1 MSRYRDIEEPRTS
14 HAPVPPEGGESQLV
28 SEDVIKS
35 RVLEINEIGAQLKT
49 EFAGID
55 KQIDTIIRYVTPFYA
70 TPELLTRPVVVCLW
84 GMTGVGK
91 THVLRRLANLMN
103 MQSRYVTFDM
113 GEYSGGFSEYTLRY
127 QLDDVAE
134 TVEDG
139 RAMIVFD
146 EMQTIRFIDETGS
159 EIDRPAARL
168 IWDVLDGAP
177 MTRNTS
183 FSNDVLEM
191 VKDFKRLRRLN
202 VTIEKNT
209 VTSGANHFK
218 KVRRRWSRDDAE
230 DTFTALNSDDFE
242 AMYKANPAHFN
253 YNEDYETWSKVF
265 EELKDIDEFISY
277 IQSVSDGYN
286 LGEPSNLS
294 RSLIFCVGNLD
305 EVYHESHDISPDI
318 DIESLREY
326 TEKVTLAQVKTA
338 LLSRFR
344 PEQIA
349 RLGNNHVIYPS
360 LDRESYWKIIRKHV
374 SNSLTRVKA
383 AYNVD
388 LNVDESVMELIFK
401 ESVFP
406 TQGARP
412 VNNSFSMLFDSYL
425 ADALCQLSTEGTI
438 NWKYTPEKRQYTFTR
453 GNQSYSV
460 DVQLMVE
467 SQRDNEESDKQ
478 AVIAVHEAGHGLAAA
493 LYTGRWPKELR
504 SRTAG
509 TEGGYT
515 TFEPFEFKTRS
526 DIIGVAKQ
534 GMAGVVAEQVVY
546 GVDNISNGA
555 GEDFTALTKEI
566 HQAVASLGLFRELW
580 IGNSNPHAGL
590 LGDSQSTKQVSQ
602 AVIKLLQEAHDELV
616 QDFTKHKELIL
627 RVAGYLID
635 HTSMP
640 GTMFAD
646 ICMAHGVQLAERFS
660 HRTVLLESLKTLN
673 SE

>member
-1 MSRYRDIEEPRTS
+1 MNNHNNQEPGVHTTQVNQDVQ
-14 HAPVPPEGGESQLV
+14 PI
-28 SEDVIKS
+28 SEDIIKA
-35 RVLEINEIGAQLKT
+35 RVLEINAIGTQLKT

-91 THVLRRLANLMN
+91 THVLRRLANLMH

-127 QLDDVAE
+127 QLDDVAD

-146 EMQTIRFIDETGS
+146 EMQTIRFIDEHGN

-168 IWDVLDGAP
+168 IWDILDGVP

-183 FSNDVLEM
+183 FSNNVLDM
-191 VKDFKRLRRLN
+191 VKDFKRLRRLD
-202 VTIEKNT
+202 VTIEKNI
-209 VTSGANHFK
+209 VTSGLNHFK
-218 KVRRRWSRDDAE
+218 KVRRRWKPEDAE
-230 DTFTALNSDDFE
+230 DINIAINSDDFE
-242 AMYKANPAHFN
+242 TMYKANPSHFN
-253 YNEDYETWSKVF
+253 YNEDYEKWVKVF
-265 EELKDIDEFISY
+265 EGFKNIDEFISY

-286 LGEPSNLS
+286 LGGPSNLS

-318 DIESLREY
+318 DIESLREH
-326 TEKVTLAQVKTA
+326 TEKVTLSQVKTA

-360 LDRESYWKIIRKHV
+360 LDRESYWKIIRKYV
-374 SNSLTRVKA
+374 NNSLTRVKNT
-383 AYNVD
+383 YNIE
-388 LNVDESVMELIFK
+388 LNVDDSVMELIFK

-412 VNNSFSMLFDSYL
+412 VNNSFSMLFDAYL
-425 ADALCQLSTEGTI
+425 ADALCQFSTEGAI
-438 NWKYTPEKRQYTFTR
+438 DWKYNSENRQYIFTR

-467 SQRDNEESDKQ
+467 SQRDSEQSDKQ

-515 TFEPFEFKTRS
+515 TFEPFEFKTRA
-526 DIIGVAKQ
+526 DIIGLAKQ
-534 GMAGVVAEQVVY
+534 CMAGVVAEQIVY
-546 GVDNISNGA
+546 GVENISNGA
-555 GEDFTALTKEI
+555 EGDFTSLTTEI
-566 HQAVASLGLFRELW
+566 HNAVAKLGLFRESW
-580 IGNSNPHAGL
+580 IGNSNPHFGL
-590 LGDSQSTKQVSQ
+590 LCDAKSTECVSKI
-602 AVIKLLQEAHDELV
+602 VTELLKEAHDELV
-616 QDFTKHKELIL
+616 KDFTKHKNLIL
-627 RVAGYLID
+627 RLAGYLAE
-635 HTSMP
+635 HTVMS
-640 GTMFAD
+640 GDAFAEM
-646 ICMAHGVQLAERFS
+646 CAAHNVTLCNRFS
-660 HRTVLLESLKTLN
+660 HREALLESLKLIDG
-673 SE
+673 E

>member
-1 MSRYRDIEEPRTS
+1 M
-14 HAPVPPEGGESQLV
+14 
-28 SEDVIKS
+28 
-35 RVLEINEIGAQLKT
+35 LEINAIGAQLKT

-55 KQIDTIIRYVTPFYA
+55 NQIDTIIRYVTPFYA

-91 THVLRRLANLMN
+91 THVLRRLSNLMN

-127 QLDDVAE
+127 QLDDVAD

-146 EMQTIRFIDETGS
+146 EMQTIRFIDENGN

-168 IWDVLDGAP
+168 IWDVLDGTP
-177 MTRNTS
+177 MARNTS
-183 FSNDVLEM
+183 FSNDVQEM
-191 VKDFKRLRRLN
+191 VKDFKRLKRLR
-202 VTIEKNT
+202 VAIEKNT
-209 VTSGANHFK
+209 VVSGLNHFK
-218 KVRRRWSRDDAE
+218 RVRRRWSRDE
-230 DTFTALNSDDFE
+230 DESISVAINSDDFE
-242 AMYKANPAHFN
+242 MLYKANPSHFN
-253 YNEDYETWSKVF
+253 YNEDYETWVKTF
-265 EELKDIDEFISY
+265 ESLPDIDAYVSY
-277 IQSVSDGYN
+277 LQSISDGYN
-286 LGEPSNLS
+286 LGEPNNLS

-318 DIESLREY
+318 DIESLREF
-326 TEKVTLAQVKTA
+326 TEKVTLSQVKSA
-338 LLSRFR
+338 LLNRFR

-360 LDRESYWKIIRKHV
+360 LVRESYWKIIRKHV
-374 SNSLTRVKA
+374 ANSLVRVKQT
-383 AYNVD
+383 YDVD
-388 LNVDESVMELIFK
+388 LEVDDSVMELIFK

-425 ADALCQLSTEGTI
+425 ADALCQLPTEGTI
-438 NWKYTPEKRQYTFTR
+438 KWSYNPDTRQYIFVR
-453 GNQSYSV
+453 ENQVYSV

-478 AVIAVHEAGHGLAAA
+478 AVIAVHVAGHGLAAV

-515 TFEPFEFKTRS
+515 IFEPFAFKTRS
-526 DIIGVAKQ
+526 DILGVIKL
-534 GMAGVVAEQVVY
+534 GMAGIVAEELIF
-546 GVDNISNGA
+546 GNKNISNGA
-555 GEDFTALTKEI
+555 GEDFSNLTKEL
-566 HQAVASLGLFRELW
+566 HNAVAQLGMFRERWMGTSNAHLGLL
-580 IGNSNPHAGL
+580 SDA
-590 LGDSQSTKQVSQ
+590 QSTKKVSEIVSEILTQ
-602 AVIKLLQEAHDELV
+602 AHQELTE
-616 QDFTKHKELIL
+616 DFSKHKRLLLKVSSHLIQ
-627 RVAGYLID
+627 

-640 GTMFAD
+640 GTLFAEV
-646 ICMAHGVQLAERFS
+646 CQSCGVSPIERYS
-660 HRTVLLESLKTLN
+660 HRQALLEAIKDMDGRQ
-673 SE
+673 

>member
-1 MSRYRDIEEPRTS
+1 MEQQR
-14 HAPVPPEGGESQLV
+14 V

-35 RVLEINEIGAQLKT
+35 RVREINEVGAKLKT

-70 TPELLTRPVVVCLW
+70 TPELLTRPIVVCLW

-91 THVLRRLANLMN
+91 THVLRRLANLTN
-103 MQSRYVTFDM
+103 MQSRYATFDM

-127 QLDDVAE
+127 QLDDVAD

-159 EIDRPAARL
+159 EVDRPAARL

-183 FSNDVLEM
+183 FNNDVLEM
-191 VKDFKRLRRLN
+191 VKDFKRLRRLG

-209 VTSGANHFK
+209 VVSGTNHFK
-218 KVRRRWSRDDAE
+218 KIRRRWSREDSE
-230 DTFTALNSDDFE
+230 DTFTAINSDDFE
-242 AMYKANPAHFN
+242 TMYRANPVHFN
-253 YNEDYETWSKVF
+253 YNEDYEAWLKVF
-265 EELKDIDEFISY
+265 EEFKDINDFISY
-277 IQSVSDGYN
+277 IQLVSDGYK
-286 LGEPSNLS
+286 LGEPNNLS

-326 TEKVTLAQVKTA
+326 TEKVTLSQVKTA
-338 LLSRFR
+338 LLDRFR

-360 LDRESYWKIIRKHV
+360 LDRNSYWKIIRKHI
-374 SNSLTRVKA
+374 SNSLARVKS

-388 LNVDESVMELIFK
+388 LNVDESVAELIFK

-425 ADALCQLSTEGTI
+425 ADALCQLPATGPI
-438 NWKYTPEKRQYTFTR
+438 DWKYDATNRKYQFSR
-453 GNQSYSV
+453 GESTYSV

-467 SQRDNEESDKQ
+467 SQRDNEENDKQ
-478 AVIAVHEAGHGLAAA
+478 AIIAVHEAGHGLAAA

-515 TFEPFEFKTRS
+515 TFEPLQFKTRN
-526 DIIGVAKQ
+526 DILGIIKQ
-534 GMAGVVAEQVVY
+534 GMAGIVAEEVIY
-546 GVDNISNGA
+546 GVDNISNGS
-555 GEDFTALTKEI
+555 GEDFSMITKEI
-566 HQAVASLGLFRELW
+566 QQAVAALGLFRESW
-580 IGNSNPHAGL
+580 IGTSNSHVGL
-590 LGDSQSTKQVSQ
+590 LSDSQSMKKVSQ
-602 AVIKLLQEAHDELV
+602 IVIDLIKESHSTMVE
-616 QDFTKHKELIL
+616 DFIQHKELIL
-627 RVAGYLID
+627 RIAEYLIS
-635 HTSMP
+635 HTVMP
-640 GTMFAD
+640 GVMFAEM
-646 ICMAHGVQLAERFS
+646 CEKHGVKLPTRFS
-660 HRTVLLESLKTLN
+660 HRESLLQSLKEIN
-673 SE
+673 S

>member
-1 MSRYRDIEEPRTS
+1 MSRYRDIEETLTN
-14 HAPVPPEGGESQLV
+14 HTPVPPDGMESQLV

-103 MQSRYVTFDM
+103 MQSQYVTFDM

-127 QLDDVAE
+127 QLDDIAE
-134 TVEDG
+134 TVEGG

-146 EMQTIRFIDETGS
+146 EMQTIRFIDETGN

-183 FSNDVLEM
+183 FSNDVLEI
-191 VKDFKRLRRLN
+191 VKDFKRLRRLK

-209 VTSGANHFK
+209 VTSGTNHFK
-218 KVRRRWSRDDAE
+218 KVRRKWTREDAE
-230 DTFTALNSDDFE
+230 DTFVALNSDDFE
-242 AMYKANPAHFN
+242 VMYKSNPAHFG
-253 YNEDYETWSKVF
+253 YNEDYETWAKVF
-265 EELKDIDEFISY
+265 EEFKDINDFIDY

-286 LGEPSNLS
+286 LGEPNNLS

-425 ADALCQLSTEGTI
+425 ADALCQLSTEGVI
-438 NWKYTPEKRQYTFTR
+438 DWKYNPDKRQYIFTR
-453 GNQSYSV
+453 GDQSYSV
-460 DVQLMVE
+460 DIQLMVE

-478 AVIAVHEAGHGLAAA
+478 AVIAVHEAGHGLASV

-515 TFEPFEFKTRS
+515 TFEPFEFKTRA

-534 GMAGVVAEQVVY
+534 GMAGVVAEQIVY

-555 GEDFTALTKEI
+555 GEDFAALTMEI
-566 HQAVASLGLFRELW
+566 HQAVASLGLFRESWL
-580 IGNSNPHAGL
+580 GTSSTHAGL
-590 LGDSQSTKQVSQ
+590 LCDTQSTKQVSQ
-602 AVIKLLQEAHDELV
+602 SVIKLLQESHDELV
-616 QDFTKHKELIL
+616 KDFTEHKELIL
-627 RVAGYLID
+627 RVAEYLID
-635 HTSMP
+635 HTAMP

-646 ICMAHGVQLAERFS
+646 ICTKHGIMLSERFS
-660 HRTVLLESLKTLN
+660 HRKALLESLKTLN
-673 SE
+673 TE

>member
-1 MSRYRDIEEPRTS
+1 MSRYKDFQEPRTS
-14 HAPVPPEGGESQLV
+14 HTPLAPDADETQSI
-28 SEDVIKS
+28 SEDVIKT
-35 RVLEINEIGAQLKT
+35 RVLEINEIGKQLKT

-146 EMQTIRFIDETGS
+146 EMQTIRFIDEAGS

-183 FSNDVLEM
+183 FSNEVLDM
-191 VKDFKRLRRLN
+191 VKDFKRLRRLKI
-202 VTIEKNT
+202 TIEKNI
-209 VTSGANHFK
+209 VTSGQSHFK
-218 KVRRRWSRDDAE
+218 KVRRRWTREDAE
-230 DTFTALNSDDFE
+230 EVNVALSSDDFE
-242 AMYKANPAHFN
+242 IMYKANPSYFN
-253 YNEDYETWSKVF
+253 YNEDYETWVKVF
-265 EELKDIDEFISY
+265 EGFKNIDEFISC
-277 IQSVSDGYN
+277 IQAVSDGYN

-326 TEKVTLAQVKTA
+326 TEKVTLSQVKTA

-360 LDRESYWKIIRKHV
+360 LDRESYWKIIHKHV
-374 SNSLTRVKA
+374 NNSLARVKSV
-383 AYNVD
+383 YNVD
-388 LNVDESVMELIFK
+388 LNVDKSVMELIFK

-412 VNNSFSMLFDSYL
+412 VNNSFSMLFESYL
-425 ADALCQLSTEGTI
+425 ADALCQLSTDGIIDWTY
-438 NWKYTPEKRQYTFTR
+438 NPENRQYTFVR

-460 DVQLMVE
+460 EVQLMVE
-467 SQRDNEESDKQ
+467 SQRDNEENDKQ

-515 TFEPFEFKTRS
+515 IFEPFEFKTRA
-526 DIIGVAKQ
+526 DIIGVVKQ
-534 GMAGVVAEQVVY
+534 GMAGIVAEEVVY

-555 GEDFTALTKEI
+555 GGDFAALTKEL
-566 HQAVASLGLFRELW
+566 HQAVACLGVFRESW
-580 IGNSNPHAGL
+580 IGNSNPQTGVL
-590 LGDSQSTKQVSQ
+590 SDSQSTKQVSQ
-602 AVIKLLQEAHDELV
+602 IVIEILQEAHHALL
-616 QDFTKHKELIL
+616 QDFQKHKELIL

-635 HTSMP
+635 HTVMP
-640 GTMFAD
+640 GTIFAD
-646 ICMAHGVQLAERFS
+646 MCMANGVHACDRFS
-660 HRTVLLESLKTLN
+660 HRDFLIKSLNALN
-673 SE
+673 IE

>member
-1 MSRYRDIEEPRTS
+1 MSRNTELFGHSKPSTPNDENQTK
-14 HAPVPPEGGESQLV
+14 V
-28 SEDVIKS
+28 SEDVIKD
-35 RVLEINEIGAQLKT
+35 RVAEINQIGATLKT

-91 THVLRRLANLMN
+91 THVLRRLSNLMN

-146 EMQTIRFIDETGS
+146 EMQTIRFIDEGGS

-183 FSNDVLEM
+183 FSNDVLGL
-191 VKDFKRLRRLN
+191 VKDFKRLRKLG
-202 VTIEKNT
+202 IT
-209 VTSGANHFK
+209 VENNSVVSGASYFK
-218 KVRRRWSRDDAE
+218 KIRRRWVRDDAE
-230 DTFTALNSDDFE
+230 DTLTVINSDDFE
-242 AMYKANPAHFN
+242 LMYKANPAHFG
-253 YNEDYETWSKVF
+253 YNEDYDTWSKVF
-265 EELKDIDEFISY
+265 AELKDIDAFINY
-277 IQSVSDGYN
+277 IQSVSDGYK
-286 LGEPSNLS
+286 LGEPTNLS

-305 EVYHESHDISPDI
+305 EVYHDSHEISPDI

-326 TEKVTLAQVKTA
+326 TEKVTLSQVKNA

-374 SNSLTRVKA
+374 KNSLDRVKGT
-383 AYNVD
+383 YDVE
-388 LNVDESVMELIFK
+388 LNVDASVLELIFK

-425 ADALCQLSTEGTI
+425 ADALCRLPTNGVV
-438 NWKYTPEKRQYTFTR
+438 NWKYDEEHRKYIFERN
-453 GNQSYSV
+453 GESYSV

-467 SQRDNEESDKQ
+467 SQRDTEESDKQ

-515 TFEPFEFKTRS
+515 MFEPLEFMTRN
-526 DIIGVAKQ
+526 DILGIAKQ
-534 GMAGVVAEQVVY
+534 GMAGIIAEQVVY

-555 GEDFTALTKEI
+555 SEDFTKLTKEI
-566 HQAVASLGLFRELW
+566 HNAVAGIGMFRESW
-580 IGNSNPHAGL
+580 IGNSNPHLGL
-590 LGDSQSTKQVSQ
+590 LSDIASNQQVS
-602 AVIKLLQEAHDELV
+602 VIVRDLLQSAHDELL
-616 QDFTKHKELIL
+616 QDFTTHKDLIL
-627 RVAGYLID
+627 RIAGYLIK

-646 ICMAHGVQLAERFS
+646 MCQENGVVLAKRFS
-660 HRTVLLESLKTLN
+660 HRESLLESLQALN